1 MNEKWIVIREYATDF
16 EAHLAKGA
24 LESNGVICVIN
35 NEIMSSVYP
44 MAFSS
49 LGFVKL
55 LVRQEDE
62 AQANLILE
70 ESEKHG

>member
-1 MNEKWIVIREYATDF
+1 MNENWVIIREYATGF
-16 EAHLAKGA
+16 EAHVAKGV

-62 AQANLILE
+62 TLANEMLAE
-70 ESEKHG
+70 VD

>member
-1 MNEKWIVIREYATDF
+1 MNGNWVIIREYATDV

-44 MAFSS
+44 MAFSA

-62 AQANLILE
+62 ALANEILAE
-70 ESEKHG
+70 VD

>member
-1 MNEKWIVIREYATDF
+1 MNENWVIIREYATDF
-16 EAHLAKGA
+16 EAHVAKGV

-62 AQANLILE
+62 TLANEMLAE
-70 ESEKHG
+70 VD